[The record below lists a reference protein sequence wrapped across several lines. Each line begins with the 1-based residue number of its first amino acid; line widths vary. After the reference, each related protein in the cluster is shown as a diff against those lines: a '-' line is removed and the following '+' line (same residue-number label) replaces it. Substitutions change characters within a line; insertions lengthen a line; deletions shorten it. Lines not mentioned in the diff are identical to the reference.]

1 MSSIIWS
8 ISKRMPDEDKVKEN
22 RLRRAADRRGLRLEK
37 SRSRDPNAI
46 DYGLYAVIDVQT
58 NSLINPAIAGR
69 WKCSW
74 TLDEVDEYLNPPDEQ

>member
-8 ISKRMPDEDKVKEN
+8 ISNRMPDEDKVKEN
-22 RLRRAADRRGLRLEK
+22 KLRRAADRRGLRLEK

-58 NSLINPAIAGR
+58 NNLINPAIAGR

-74 TLDEVDEYLNPPDEQ
+74 TLDEVDEYLNPSDKQ